1 MTGGLGTLGWVDWT
15 LLAVLAISLAVGLW
29 RGLVFEVLSLLGWIA
44 AYVAAQLFA
53 PTVATW
59 LPVGTPGSALNQ
71 GAAFAATFVSA
82 LVVWAIG
89 ARLMRALIHATPLQ
103 AIDRVL
109 GAVFGL
115 LRGAVLLLAVATV
128 VALTPAARTPAW
140 QHSQGAAWLG
150 ALLAGLKP
158 VLPEAVA
165 RHLPA

>member
-1 MTGGLGTLGWVDWT
+1 VNDAAALSWIDWA
-15 LLAVLAISLAVGLW
+15 LLAVLAISLAVGVW
-29 RGLVFEVLSLLGWIA
+29 RGLVFEVLSLLGWVAAYIA
-44 AYVAAQLFA
+44 AQVFAPLVAA
-53 PTVATW
+53 W

-71 GAAFAATFVSA
+71 GAAFAVTFVAA
-82 LVVWAIG
+82 LIVWAL
-89 ARLMRALIHATPLQ
+89 ASRLLRALIHATPLA

-109 GAVFGL
+109 GAVFGV

-128 VALTPAARTPAW
+128 VALTPAARSSAW

-158 VLPEAVA
+158 VLPDAVA